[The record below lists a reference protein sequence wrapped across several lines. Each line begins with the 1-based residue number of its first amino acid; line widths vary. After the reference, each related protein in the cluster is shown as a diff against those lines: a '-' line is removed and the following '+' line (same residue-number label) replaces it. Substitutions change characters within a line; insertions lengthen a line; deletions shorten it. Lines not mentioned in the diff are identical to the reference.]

1 MSYAAG
7 AGSSD
12 GGGAAAAPTLRD
24 RQVQSLLSMLNFNQ
38 PPTHLTGSNGHVGS
52 SSTANGSSRSALPGM
67 SSDPSTSAP
76 LPTWKVL
83 VLDQRAQDVL
93 ATTLRVQDLRDAG
106 VTLHM
111 WVHFSAHTPTI
122 QRGAMLLPLSLAS
135 SGLVASTER
144 SCPHVT
150 PQAATYR
157 PPSTAGRAC
166 NLLCLSD

>member
-7 AGSSD
+7 AGASD
-12 GGGAAAAPTLRD
+12 AGGAAAAPTLRD

-38 PPTHLTGSNGHVGS
+38 PPTHLPGSNGS
-52 SSTANGSSRSALPGM
+52 SSGSGSGSVNGNNSRSALPGM

-111 WVHFSAHTPTI
+111 WVQLCTR
-122 QRGAMLLPLSLAS
+122 QRSREARRWPLAS
-135 SGLVASTER
+135 SR
-144 SCPHVT
+144 T
-150 PQAATYR
+150 P
-157 PPSTAGRAC
+157 
-166 NLLCLSD
+166 